1 MANPGGPNSGG
12 TNRDLGIPGEHEG
25 GPGEVRMS
33 VEDRIFHDVKF
44 EFRCRYCE
52 KRFIRKKLEQRFHEP
67 RCAQSYLQGKIH
79 DVTFERW
86 KVGLHEL
93 QHWFD
98 GGDDPHNLPVDMRP
112 DDHEYNPGVYVRGE
126 DYMYWDHARR
136 RFYLAIK
143 EIQLRAERSRAIDA
157 AKAYKLL
164 SDSLLELFAM
174 PREFK
179 LDSLNE
185 WYFSDTSKM
194 LGNDLGYDEQSP
206 LPKTGMAGW
215 EIISNTI
222 EKRFL
227 SFAPNYRWDRNQDK
241 LWLDV

>member
-1 MANPGGPNSGG
+1 MAHPGGPNSGG
-12 TNRDLGIPGEHEG
+12 TNRDLGIPGDHQG
-25 GPGEVRMS
+25 GPGEIPLS
-33 VEDRIFHDVKF
+33 VEERIFHETKF
-44 EFRCRYCE
+44 AFRCRYCE

-86 KVGLHEL
+86 NVGLHEL
-93 QHWFD
+93 QHWFE
-98 GGDDPHNLPVDMRP
+98 GGDDPIMRLDERP
-112 DDHEYNPGVYVRGE
+112 KDREYKPGVYVREE
-126 DYMYWDHARR
+126 DYMLWDHARR

-143 EIQLRAERSRAIDA
+143 ELKLRAERSRAIDA
-157 AKAYKLL
+157 ARAYKLL
-164 SDSLLELFAM
+164 SDALLDLFAM

-185 WYFSDTSKM
+185 WYFSDTSKL

-206 LPKTGMAGW
+206 LPKCGMAGW
-215 EIISNTI
+215 EIISDTI
-222 EKRFL
+222 EKRML
-227 SFAPNYRWDRNQDK
+227 SEFPNYRWDRNQDK